1 MALNFQNNAPASSGR
16 LALAITLVVSLVC
29 VGVYANE
36 GAAGPLHQVQ
46 AFVAGLISPLQMVG
60 APLGAAVD
68 EAEQDAVDADVSE
81 ETVAALR
88 AQNAE
93 LAERAVQAEEY
104 RLEAQRLQ
112 ALLNLRDNYEIVG
125 AAGRVIGRTT
135 DAWNQTIT
143 LDVGSNQ
150 GVETGLTVM
159 GPTGVIGQVISV
171 TGGTCRVR
179 LLTDPQS
186 GAAAL
191 VQQSR
196 AEGIVRGSLDGLL
209 YLENIPADVNIQVG
223 DVVLTSG
230 LGGSYTRG
238 LLIGTV
244 ARVEASS
251 GGDTRRIVVAPNG
264 SVTLLQEA
272 LVVFSAA
279 SDSAERGVPAFSNQN
294 GEEGNENGQ
303 DANGQNDNQ
312 DNGEGQGS
320 GSGDSAGSE
329 GAGSGSSDVS
339 QGENASGADGAS
351 ETDNNGDGESNG
363 DDAGNNEG
371 GNAEGGEA

>member
-1 MALNFQNNAPASSGR
+1 MALNFQNNAPAPGGR
-16 LALAITLVVSLVC
+16 LPLIITLVLSLVC
-29 VGVYANE
+29 LGIYGSE
-36 GAAGPLHQVQ
+36 GAEGPLHRVQ
-46 AFVAGLISPLQMVG
+46 ATVAGLVAPLQLAG
-60 APLGAAVD
+60 APLGSAV
-68 EAEQDAVDADVSE
+68 EGAEQAAEEQGADE
-81 ETVAALR
+81 ETLAALR

-93 LAERAVQAEEY
+93 LTQALTQAEEY

-112 ALLNLRDNYEIVG
+112 ALLNLKDTYEIDGV
-125 AAGRVIGRTT
+125 AGRVIGRST

-143 LDVGSNQ
+143 LDVGTAN

-159 GPTGVIGQVISV
+159 GPYGVIGQVISASA
-171 TGGTCRVR
+171 GNCRVR

-209 YLENIPADVNIQVG
+209 YLENIGADVNIQVG

-244 ARVEASS
+244 ARVEGSAGNDS
-251 GGDTRRIVVAPNG
+251 RRIVVAPND

-279 SDSAERGVPAFSNQN
+279 SDAAERTLPTA
-294 GEEGNENGQ
+294 EG
-303 DANGQNDNQ
+303 
-312 DNGEGQGS
+312 
-320 GSGDSAGSE
+320 GDGSE
-329 GAGSGSSDVS
+329 GDATQNEGDAPSQEGSDAQDGADDGS
-339 QGENASGADGAS
+339 ASGAEG
-351 ETDNNGDGESNG
+351 EGTDNA
-363 DDAGNNEG
+363 DDN
-371 GNAEGGEA
+371 EGGEA

>member
-1 MALNFQNNAPASSGR
+1 MALNFQNNAPAPGGR
-16 LALAITLVVSLVC
+16 LPLIITLVLSLVC
-29 VGVYANE
+29 LGIYGSE
-36 GAAGPLHQVQ
+36 GAEGPLHRVQ
-46 AFVAGLISPLQMVG
+46 ATVAGLVAPLQLAG
-60 APLGAAVD
+60 APLGSAV
-68 EAEQDAVDADVSE
+68 EGAEQAAEEQGADE
-81 ETVAALR
+81 ETLAALR

-93 LAERAVQAEEY
+93 LTQALTQAEEY

-112 ALLNLRDNYEIVG
+112 ALLNLKDTYEIDGV
-125 AAGRVIGRTT
+125 AARVIGRST

-143 LDVGSNQ
+143 LDVGTAN

-159 GPTGVIGQVISV
+159 GPYGVIGQVISV
-171 TGGTCRVR
+171 SAGNCRVR

-209 YLENIPADVNIQVG
+209 YLENIGADVNIQVG

-244 ARVEASS
+244 ARVEGSAGNDS
-251 GGDTRRIVVAPNG
+251 RRIVVAPND

-279 SDSAERGVPAFSNQN
+279 SDAAERTLPPAD
-294 GEEGNENGQ
+294 GGDG
-303 DANGQNDNQ
+303 
-312 DNGEGQGS
+312 GEGDAAQNEGDAPSQEGSDAQDGADDGS
-320 GSGDSAGSE
+320 GSDVEGE
-329 GAGSGSSDVS
+329 GAD
-339 QGENASGADGAS
+339 NADG
-351 ETDNNGDGESNG
+351 N
-363 DDAGNNEG
+363 
-371 GNAEGGEA
+371 EGGEA

>member
-1 MALNFQNNAPASSGR
+1 MALNFQNNGPDAPGR
-16 LALAITLVVSLVC
+16 LPLIICVVLSLVC
-29 VGVYANE
+29 VGIYGSE
-36 GAAGPLHQVQ
+36 GPAGPLHRVQ
-46 AFVAGLISPLQMVG
+46 SAIQGMVAPLQLAG
-60 APLGAAVD
+60 APLGAAVED
-68 EAEQDAVDADVSE
+68 AQQAAEDQGASE
-81 ETVAALR
+81 ETLATLR

-93 LAERAVQAEEY
+93 LTQSLTQAEEY

-112 ALLNLRDNYEIVG
+112 ALLNLKDNYDIDGV
-125 AAGRVIGRTT
+125 AARVIGRST

-159 GPTGVIGQVISV
+159 GPYGVIGQVISV
-171 TGGTCRVR
+171 SGGTSRVR

-209 YLENIPADVNIQVG
+209 YLENIGADVNVQVG

-244 ARVEASS
+244 ARVEGSAGNDS
-251 GGDTRRIVVAPNG
+251 RRIVVAPND

-279 SDSAERGVPAFSNQN
+279 SDAADRGVPTSGSDQA
-294 GEEGNENGQ
+294 GEDGQ
-303 DANGQNDNQ
+303 
-312 DNGEGQGS
+312 GEGSGEVDGADQGADAQD
-320 GSGDSAGSE
+320 GSGDG
-329 GAGSGSSDVS
+329 D
-339 QGENASGADGAS
+339 
-351 ETDNNGDGESNG
+351 NGDSADENGGDQDGSDSNG
-363 DDAGNNEG
+363 G
-371 GNAEGGEA
+371 GDEA

>member
-1 MALNFQNNAPASSGR
+1 MALNFQNNGPDAPGR
-16 LALAITLVVSLVC
+16 LPLVICVVLSLVC
-29 VGVYANE
+29 LGIYSSE
-36 GAAGPLHQVQ
+36 GASGPLHRIQSV
-46 AFVAGLISPLQMVG
+46 VEGLIAPLQLAG

-68 EAEQDAVDADVSE
+68 EAQQAAEDQGVGE
-81 ETVAALR
+81 ETLAGLR

-93 LAERAVQAEEY
+93 LTQTLTQAEEY

-112 ALLNLRDNYEIVG
+112 ALLNLKDNYEIEGV
-125 AAGRVIGRTT
+125 AARVIGRST

-143 LDVGSNQ
+143 LDVGSNS

-159 GPTGVIGQVISV
+159 GPYGVIGQVISV
-171 TGGTCRVR
+171 SGGSCRVR

-209 YLENIPADVNIQVG
+209 YLENIGADVNIQVG

-244 ARVEASS
+244 ARVEGSAGNDS
-251 GGDTRRIVVAPNG
+251 RRIVVAPND

-279 SDSAERGVPAFSNQN
+279 SDAADRSVPAA
-294 GEEGNENGQ
+294 
-303 DANGQNDNQ
+303 DA
-312 DNGEGQGS
+312 GQGS
-320 GSGDSAGSE
+320 GGTQDSGDSQSAGGESGQADGDSDTGSGDGSNGDGDGSNGA
-329 GAGSGSSDVS
+329 GAGSDGTSSGDTAGEGS
-339 QGENASGADGAS
+339 QDG
-351 ETDNNGDGESNG
+351 
-363 DDAGNNEG
+363 
-371 GNAEGGEA
+371 EGGEAA